1 LTPDRLLATPS
12 ALEMIERKLTVP
24 GLGSR
29 AGETAR
35 TEPPLWRHLSAVQQT
50 AYIAMES
57 LAMGFQMGVNVRP
70 FVRCSV
76 APARS

>member
-1 LTPDRLLATPS
+1 
-12 ALEMIERKLTVP
+12 MP

-29 AGETAR
+29 PPIR
-35 TEPPLWRHLSAVQQT
+35 TLRAALWPHLSAVQQN
-50 AYIAMES
+50 AYIAIEA
-57 LAMGFQMGVNVRP
+57 LAMGLQMGVNVRP